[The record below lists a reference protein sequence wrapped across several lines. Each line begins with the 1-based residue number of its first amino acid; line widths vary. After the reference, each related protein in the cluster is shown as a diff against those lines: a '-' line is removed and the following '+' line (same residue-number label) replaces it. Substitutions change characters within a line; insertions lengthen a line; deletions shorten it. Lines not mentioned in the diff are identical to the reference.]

1 MAMTTGQYTSM
12 LQALLP
18 PGMAWPRDPDAVLTA
33 LLRAWADEFA
43 REGRRVDDLLNEFI
57 PTQERELVPD
67 WENLLGLSPASLSID
82 QRRAAVGNKLA
93 TVGGQSR
100 QYFIGLATL
109 LGYTGMTI
117 DEFSPMTCNGNCNN
131 ALTSVDDAYVWRVN
145 LPAAGGVFTASCNSD
160 CNSPLSSWSHALIEG
175 VFRKLR
181 AADTDVI
188 FAYV

>member
-1 MAMTTGQYTSM
+1 MTSEQYTSM

-43 REGRRVDDLLNEFI
+43 REGRRVDDLLGEFI
-57 PTQERELVPD
+57 PGQERELVPD
-67 WENLLGLSPASLSID
+67 WENLLGLSPGSLSID
-82 QRRAAVGNKLA
+82 QRRAAVGSKLCA
-93 TVGGQSR
+93 AGGQSR

-109 LGYTGMTI
+109 LGYPGTTI
-117 DEFSPMTCNGNCNN
+117 DEFRPMSCNGNCNN
-131 ALTSVDDAYVWRVN
+131 ALASHDDTYVWRVN
-145 LPAAGGVFTASCNSD
+145 LAAVGGVFIASCNSD
-160 CNSPLSSWSHALIEG
+160 CNSPLSSWGNALIEG
-175 VFRKLR
+175 FFRQLR

>member
-1 MAMTTGQYTSM
+1 MTTGQYTSM

-18 PGMAWPRDPDAVLTA
+18 PGMAWPRDPDAVLTS

-43 REGRRVDDLLNEFI
+43 REGKRVDDLLNEFI